1 MIVVHKDPVQSNRLL
16 GDTLYER
23 YTKGGADGLERV
35 SEVIAIIESGEIAHV
50 TLDSVYLVFL
60 ERLQE
65 SSKTQK
71 NSVSLQLQRDLQ
83 AYYENLFNACELDFS
98 TYI

>member
-1 MIVVHKDPVQSNRLL
+1 MIVVHKDPVESNRIL
-16 GDTLYER
+16 GHTLYER

-35 SEVIAIIESGEIAHV
+35 SEVINIINSGEIAHV

-71 NSVSLQLQRDLQ
+71 NSASLRLQRDLQ

-98 TYI
+98 AYI